1 MKKLCIGITGSF
13 CNHPNLPIILDKL
26 KNNYEITFVVSD
38 NVQKTNTRFGTYDNL
53 VKLLHK
59 YTNNKIITTLAESE
73 LLGPKYK
80 QDIMLILPCSA
91 SSVNKLE
98 QGIYDNPVL
107 LAIKA
112 NLRNEIPIVLCIASN
127 DFLGISG
134 KNLLSLINRKNIY
147 AVPFGQDDYINKP
160 NSLVSHFEDIEDTLI
175 CALNKKQ
182 IQPLLKDYS
191 RRNLNEI

>member
-13 CNHPNLPIILDKL
+13 CNHPRLKSILKKL
-26 KNNYEITFVVSD
+26 VKNYDITFVVSD
-38 NVQKTNTRFGTYDNL
+38 NVQKTITRFGTFDDL
-53 VKLLHK
+53 IKSLHEFSE
-59 YTNNKIITTLAESE
+59 NKIVTTLQESE

-80 QDIMLILPCSA
+80 QDIMLILPCTA
-91 SSVNKLE
+91 STVNKLE

-107 LAIKA
+107 LAAKA

-147 AVPFGQDDYINKP
+147 IVPFGQDDYINKP
-160 NSLVSHFEDIEDTLI
+160 NSLVSHFEDIEETLI
-175 CALNKKQ
+175 YALDKKQ
-182 IQPLLKDYS
+182 YQPVLKDYQGG
-191 RRNLNEI
+191 NK

>member
-13 CNHPNLPIILDKL
+13 CNHPRLPLILNNLGKY
-26 KNNYEITFVVSD
+26 YELTFVVSD
-38 NVQKTNTRFGTYDNL
+38 NVQKTNTRFGTYDDL
-53 VKLLHK
+53 VKLLHN
-59 YTNNKIITTLAESE
+59 YSNNKIITTLTESE

-80 QDIMLILPCSA
+80 QDIMLILPCTA
-91 SSVNKLE
+91 STVNKLE

-134 KNLLSLINRKNIY
+134 KNLLSLIGRKNIY
-147 AVPFGQDDYINKP
+147 VVPFGQDDYINKP
-160 NSLVSHFEDIEDTLI
+160 NSLVSHFEDIEETLI
-175 CALNKKQ
+175 YALDKKQ
-182 IQPLLKDYS
+182 YQPVLKDYQGG
-191 RRNLNEI
+191 NK

>member
-1 MKKLCIGITGSF
+1 MKKLCIGVTGSF
-13 CNHPNLPIILDKL
+13 CNHPRLTKILDKL
-26 KNNYEITFVVSD
+26 VKNYDITFVVSD
-38 NVQKTNTRFGTYDNL
+38 NVQKIKTRFGTFDSLINNL
-53 VKLLHK
+53 KK
-59 YTNNKIITTLAESE
+59 YTNKEIIIDLSGSE

-91 SSVNKLE
+91 TTVNKLE

-107 LAIKA
+107 LACKA

-147 AVPFGQDDYINKP
+147 IVPFGQDDYINKA
-160 NSLVSHFEDIEDTLI
+160 NSLVSHFEDIESTLI
-175 CALNKKQ
+175 FALKGRQ
-182 IQPLLKDYS
+182 IQPILRDYK
-191 RRNLNEI
+191 RRD

>member
-13 CNHPNLPIILDKL
+13 CNHPRLSNILDILVK
-26 KNNYEITFVVSD
+26 KYDITFVVSD
-38 NVQKTNTRFGTYDNL
+38 NVQKTKTRFGSFEDL
-53 VKLLHK
+53 VNILKK
-59 YTNNKIITTLAESE
+59 YTSKELILDLSGSE

-80 QDIMLILPCSA
+80 QDIMLVLPCSA
-91 SSVNKLE
+91 TTINKLE

-107 LAIKA
+107 LACKA

-147 AVPFGQDDYINKP
+147 VVPFGQDDYLNKP
-160 NSLVSHFEDIEDTLI
+160 NSLVSHFDDIENTLI
-175 CALNKKQ
+175 SAMQGKQ
-182 IQPLLKDYS
+182 IQPILKDYKRS
-191 RRNLNEI
+191 D

>member
-1 MKKLCIGITGSF
+1 
-13 CNHPNLPIILDKL
+13 
-26 KNNYEITFVVSD
+26 
-38 NVQKTNTRFGTYDNL
+38 
-53 VKLLHK
+53 
-59 YTNNKIITTLAESE
+59 
-73 LLGPKYK
+73 
-80 QDIMLILPCSA
+80 MLILPCSA